1 VQGWIEIERQERNEE
16 RLRKKKVWADS
27 STKSK
32 KNQRKISADKVMFE
46 VLMEE
51 KIKEAENVRNEIGG
65 PKEYKKMIRGS

>member
-1 VQGWIEIERQERNEE
+1 
-16 RLRKKKVWADS
+16 
-27 STKSK
+27 
-32 KNQRKISADKVMFE
+32 MFE